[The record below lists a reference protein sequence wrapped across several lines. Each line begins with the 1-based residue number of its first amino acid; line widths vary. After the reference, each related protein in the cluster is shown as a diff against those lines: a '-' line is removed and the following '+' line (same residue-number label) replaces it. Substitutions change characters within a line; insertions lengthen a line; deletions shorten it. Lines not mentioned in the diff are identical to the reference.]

1 MQTIKAALAYWG
13 AVFALAFVIGAL
25 RVTWL
30 APRIGETGAVL
41 IEVPVILA
49 ASWIAARWALSRF
62 AIGSAGQASAMGA
75 LAFALLMASEALLAL
90 LLGSSLWEW
99 LYAMTRIPGA
109 VGLAGQVVFGVMP
122 VTCLTANGERKLPAN
137 EPP

>member
-1 MQTIKAALAYWG
+1 MTGRIAKAALAYWA

-49 ASWIAARWALSRF
+49 ASWFAARWAVRRF
-62 AIGSAGQASAMGA
+62 AIASAGQAVAMGA

-90 LLGSSLWEW
+90 VIGAGVAAW
-99 LYAMTRIPGA
+99 LAGMASTAGA
-109 VGLAGQVVFGVMP
+109 IGLAGQVAFAVMP
-122 VTCLTANGERKLPAN
+122 VVVRNRG
-137 EPP
+137 